1 MGAPEATSFFEG
13 DSAKGLTDHVG
24 PRALRR
30 LLDSVVTVGS
40 DLELAVV
47 LRRVVEAAV
56 ELVDARYGALGVLDE
71 SGTHLVE
78 FIVVGD
84 DDDDDTQAAI
94 GPLPKGLGLLEALI
108 NDAKPL
114 RVADLSEYPGALGF
128 PFGHS
133 PTTFLGVPVWARG
146 RLFGDLYLTDKT
158 SGEVFTDVDEELA
171 LALASAAGVAIAN
184 ARLFDQLRQREAA
197 LSSMHQ
203 IADTLLAGTSPAD
216 SLALVARHARALVG
230 AELSTIEVLETDS
243 ETLRI
248 DVAEGA
254 LGDELAGERFP
265 VAGSASGEA
274 LRGGQMVVMEDASK
288 DGRTRQPQVRRG
300 GIGPAVWVALSGEG
314 QLVGTLCVARA
325 VGEAPFVAR
334 ELELVRSF
342 AAQASIILQHDRARH
357 DLQRVEVLEGKER
370 IARELHDVV
379 IHRLFAI
386 GLSLAGVGALKD
398 LGAAQVRV
406 GAAVDEL
413 DATIRQI
420 RGVIF
425 DFEHTESSSTE
436 SGM

>member
-1 MGAPEATSFFEG
+1 MGAPEATSSFEG
-13 DSAKGLTDHVG
+13 DSATGRTDHVG

-30 LLDSVVTVGS
+30 LLDCVVTVGS

-56 ELVDARYGALGVLDE
+56 ELVDARYGALGVLDD
-71 SGTHLVE
+71 SGTRLVE
-78 FIVVGD
+78 FITVGGD
-84 DDDDDTQAAI
+84 DTGAAI
-94 GPLPKGLGLLEALI
+94 GPLPKGLGLLEALM

-114 RVADLSEYPGALGF
+114 RVADLSEHPGALEF
-128 PFGHS
+128 PFGHP

-184 ARLFDQLRQREAA
+184 ARLFDQLRQREAT

-203 IADTLLAGTSPAD
+203 IANTLLAGTSPAE

-230 AELSTIEVLETDS
+230 AGLATIEVLETDN

-248 DVAEGA
+248 DVAEGP

-265 VAGSASGEA
+265 VADSASGEA
-274 LRGGQMVVMEDASK
+274 LRGGQMVVMDDASK
-288 DGRTRQPQVRRG
+288 DGRACQPQVRRG

-314 QLVGTLCVARA
+314 QLVGTLSVARA
-325 VGEAPFVAR
+325 VGAAPFVAE

-342 AAQASIILQHDRARH
+342 AAQASIILQHDRARN
-357 DLQRVEVLEGKER
+357 DLQRVNMLEGKER
-370 IARELHDVV
+370 IARDLHDVV

-386 GLSLAGVGALKD
+386 GLSLASTGALND
-398 LGAAQVRV
+398 LGATRARV

-425 DFEHTESSSTE
+425 DFESADNSATGPGS
-436 SGM
+436 M